1 MKTSIEKQWEFTTAK
16 LSTLK
21 PNGDNPRTISGT
33 SFEKLKNKIKRQGF
47 RSIFVI
53 DNNNV
58 ILGGN
63 QRYAALKELGYID
76 QEVPVARPL
85 FDMTEKIRQEII
97 ITDNVSDGEWNWD
110 MLANLYDKQDL
121 VEWGLDIPWEEEPID
136 PENPE
141 KEFNEETAKVKII
154 FNYKDSRKM
163 IDTFIRE
170 MNERHPELLFT
181 VEIHD

>member
-21 PNGDNPRTISGT
+21 PNGDNPRTISGS

-47 RSIFVI
+47 RSIFVL
-53 DNNNV
+53 DKDNV

-97 ITDNVSDGEWNWD
+97 VTDNVSDGEWNWD
-110 MLANLYDKQDL
+110 MLANL
-121 VEWGLDIPWEEEPID
+121 
-136 PENPE
+136 
-141 KEFNEETAKVKII
+141 
-154 FNYKDSRKM
+154 
-163 IDTFIRE
+163 
-170 MNERHPELLFT
+170 
-181 VEIHD
+181 